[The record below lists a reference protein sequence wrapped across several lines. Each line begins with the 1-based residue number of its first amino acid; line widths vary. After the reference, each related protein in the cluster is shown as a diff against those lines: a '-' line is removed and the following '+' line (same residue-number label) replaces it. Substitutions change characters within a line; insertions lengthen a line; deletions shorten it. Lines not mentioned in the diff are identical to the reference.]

1 MLPLFFLQEY
11 AGTWSSNERMISTG
25 DLRKGIAIELDSNLY
40 RIEDFQH
47 VKMGRGSAYVKLK
60 LRNIRKGDI
69 TERTFQAGERFQRA
83 TLDKS
88 TVQFLYVDGDTFHF
102 MNTETYDQTAID
114 RARVGNAVHFLKD
127 GATAELVS
135 YGDEP
140 ISIELPPSV
149 EMEITYTEPGI
160 KGDTATGGT
169 KPATVTTGF
178 TVQVPL
184 FVGTGDVIR
193 VDTRTGT
200 YVERVG

>member
-1 MLPLFFLQEY
+1 
-11 AGTWSSNERMISTG
+11 MISTG
-25 DLRKGIAIELDSNLY
+25 DLRKGIAIELDGNLY

-169 KPATVTTGF
+169 KPATVGSGF

-184 FVGTGDVIR
+184 FVNTGDVIR

-200 YVERVG
+200 YVERVS

>member
-1 MLPLFFLQEY
+1 
-11 AGTWSSNERMISTG
+11 MIATG
-25 DLRKGIAIELDSNLY
+25 DLRKGIAIEFDGNLY

-60 LRNIRKGDI
+60 LRNVRKGDI

-88 TVQFLYVDGDTFHF
+88 EVQFLYRDEDTFHF
-102 MNTETYDQTAID
+102 MNTATYDQFAID
-114 RARVGNAVHFLKD
+114 LARLGNAVHFLKEN
-127 GATAELVS
+127 AMVVLLT

-140 ISIELPPSV
+140 ISVEMPPSV
-149 EMEITYTEPGI
+149 EMEVTYTEPGI

-169 KPATVTTGF
+169 KPATIETGY

-184 FVGTGDVIR
+184 FVNTGDHIR
-193 VDTRTGT
+193 VDTRTGD
-200 YVERVG
+200 YVERVS

>member
-1 MLPLFFLQEY
+1 
-11 AGTWSSNERMISTG
+11 MIATG
-25 DLRKGIAIELDSNLY
+25 DLRKGIAIEFDGNLY

-88 TVQFLYVDGDTFHF
+88 EVQFLYRDEDTFHF
-102 MNTETYDQTAID
+102 MNTATYDQFAID
-114 RARVGNAVHFLKD
+114 LARLGNAVNFLKEN
-127 GATAELVS
+127 ATVALLT

-140 ISIELPPSV
+140 ISVEMPPSV
-149 EMEITYTEPGI
+149 EMEVTYTEPGI

-169 KPATVTTGF
+169 KPATIETGY

-184 FVGTGDVIR
+184 FVNTGDHIR
-193 VDTRTGT
+193 VDTRTGD
-200 YVERVG
+200 YVERVS

>member
-1 MLPLFFLQEY
+1 
-11 AGTWSSNERMISTG
+11 MIATG
-25 DLRKGIAIELDSNLY
+25 DLRKGIAIEFDGNLY

-88 TVQFLYVDGDTFHF
+88 EVQFLYRDENTFHF
-102 MNTETYDQTAID
+102 MNTTSYDQFAID
-114 RARVGNAVHFLKD
+114 LARLGSAVHFLKENAMV
-127 GATAELVS
+127 GLMT

-140 ISIELPPSV
+140 IAVEMPPSV
-149 EMEITYTEPGI
+149 EMEVTYTEPGI

-169 KPATVTTGF
+169 KPATIETGY

-184 FVGTGDVIR
+184 FVNTGDHIR

-200 YVERVG
+200 YLERVS

>member
-1 MLPLFFLQEY
+1 
-11 AGTWSSNERMISTG
+11 MIATG
-25 DLRKGIAIELDSNLY
+25 DLRKGIAIEFDGNLY

-60 LRNIRKGDI
+60 LRNIRRGDI

-88 TVQFLYVDGDTFHF
+88 EVQFLYRDENTFHF
-102 MNTETYDQTAID
+102 MNTVTFDQFALD
-114 RARVGNAVHFLKD
+114 LARLGGAVHFLKEN
-127 GATAELVS
+127 ATAELLT

-140 ISIELPPSV
+140 ISVELPTSV

-169 KPATVTTGF
+169 KPATIETGF
-178 TVQVPL
+178 NVQVPL
-184 FVGTGDVIR
+184 FVSTGDHIR
-193 VDTRTGT
+193 VDTRTGA
-200 YVERVG
+200 YLERVS

>member
-1 MLPLFFLQEY
+1 
-11 AGTWSSNERMISTG
+11 MISTG
-25 DLRKGIAIELDSNLY
+25 DLRKGINIEFDGNLY

-83 TLDKS
+83 NLDKS
-88 TVQFLYVDGDTFHF
+88 QVQFLYRDDNTFHF
-102 MNTETYDQTAID
+102 MNTETYDQMAID
-114 RARVGNAVHFLKD
+114 LARLGGAINFLKEN
-127 GATAELVS
+127 ATVELLS
-135 YGDEP
+135 FGDEAL
-140 ISIELPPSV
+140 SVEMPPSV
-149 EMEITYTEPGI
+149 EMEVTYTEPGI
-160 KGDTATGGT
+160 KGDTASGGT
-169 KPATVTTGF
+169 KPATIETGY

-184 FVGTGDVIR
+184 FVNTGDHIR